1 MTRYRFSACECGQS
15 NYRLL
20 PRHWWMRALPGR
32 RRYKCRTC
40 GRTMLLRTDGSLRAS
55 VRKGSI
61 LLVLVAL
68 VIVAYVTVY
77 MVDYREESAAAKW
90 KRWAE
95 EQWQ

>member
-1 MTRYRFSACECGQS
+1 MRQYRFTACDCGQS

-32 RRYKCRTC
+32 RRYKCKNC
-40 GRTMLLRTDGSLRAS
+40 GRTMLLRTDASLRRSMRKSS
-55 VRKGSI
+55 V

-68 VIVAYVTVY
+68 VLAAYVSFHAVG
-77 MVDYREESAAAKW
+77 YREDWSYASW

-95 EQWQ
+95 GQ